1 MKDLIQEIKA
11 AGIIVVVLIVAI
23 LFVLMA

>member
-11 AGIIVVVLIVAI
+11 AGIIVVVLVIAI